1 MNFEILTAG
10 CRDPVVTGKCAMGV
24 MIKTNR
30 SGFSKTRHL
39 IRPPPASSSFRYPLR
54 FERQHWVFRTIYEP
68 GRMLYKKRLTL
79 GTRSLS
85 NESKSRPGTT
95 NTGGR
100 CSQAKSKHSKPD
112 KGSEGKCRC
121 KIATNF

>member
-39 IRPPPASSSFRYPLR
+39 IRPPSSFKFIQISTSLR
-54 FERQHWVFRTIYEP
+54 TPALGLSYHLRTRENA
-68 GRMLYKKRLTL
+68 L
-79 GTRSLS
+79 
-85 NESKSRPGTT
+85 
-95 NTGGR
+95 
-100 CSQAKSKHSKPD
+100 
-112 KGSEGKCRC
+112 
-121 KIATNF
+121 